1 MGFGEQL
8 QGSFFRNI
16 SFKNIKKIG
25 RESDRKTE
33 RERERSDSAIASH
46 VIHHRYCRRITPG
59 NCIFVSLNGAVG
71 GGMCTYSYV

>member
-33 RERERSDSAIASH
+33 RERERERDQTAL
-46 VIHHRYCRRITPG
+46 
-59 NCIFVSLNGAVG
+59 SLR
-71 GGMCTYSYV
+71 T